1 MPKKMKATQAAK
13 TSASG
18 ASRAQQALR
27 EAWAS
32 VVKERKRGMQELEA
46 RLKELQAR
54 VKKEGRNVA
63 KLADEAVQ
71 SGLAA
76 LNIPSRS
83 EVAELTR
90 KVEELSKRVGTLRR
104 PNR

>member
-1 MPKKMKATQAAK
+1 MPKKMKATKAAK
-13 TSASG
+13 TG
-18 ASRAQQALR
+18 ASRAQGALR

-54 VKKEGRNVA
+54 VKKEGQNVA

-104 PNR
+104 PKR